1 MEPGGLASTGDPQTL
16 GEVLEFSVDELAL
29 NRDGHLSDA
38 QRARVTRQRRVITL
52 KGAVITL
59 AVVAFLV
66 VLGLVEVP
74 HISSEKDPGSSSTAL
89 LVIGVLVF
97 MGLVLFV
104 GMFRVRRQMQRY
116 TSGQVSSVEG
126 VVSTRKHWV
135 KGGLSA
141 TGVYM
146 PGAYRYELTIGELMF
161 LVDGPDVLDAFEVGH
176 RYRGY
181 YVGKKRLK
189 SVLSAE
195 PEPTTTGG
203 G

>member
-1 MEPGGLASTGDPQTL
+1 MESGGAASTGAPQPL
-16 GEVLEFSVDELAL
+16 GQVLEFSADELAL
-29 NRDGHLSDA
+29 NRNGQLSDA
-38 QRARVTRQRRVITL
+38 QRARVIHQRRVITL
-52 KGAVITL
+52 KGAAIAL
-59 AVVAFLV
+59 VVVVFLV

-89 LVIGVLVF
+89 LVVGVLVF

-126 VVSTRKHWV
+126 IVSTRKHLV
-135 KGGLSA
+135 RGGLSA
-141 TGVYM
+141 TGAFM
-146 PGAYRYELTIGELMF
+146 PSAYRYELTIGELMF
-161 LVDGPDVLDAFEVGH
+161 LVEGPDVLDAFEAGH

-181 YVGKKRLK
+181 YAGTKRAK

-195 PEPTTTGG
+195 PVPTTTGG